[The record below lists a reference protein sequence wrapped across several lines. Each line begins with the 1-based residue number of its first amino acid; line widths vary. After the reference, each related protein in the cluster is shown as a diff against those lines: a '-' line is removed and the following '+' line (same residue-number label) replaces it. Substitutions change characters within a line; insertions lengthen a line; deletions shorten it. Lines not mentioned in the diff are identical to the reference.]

1 MMNVDGLRSGYAK
14 VGALFFFGRML
25 DKIRLADQG
34 RLPSGYNLG
43 DQNPL
48 FFDGVCCRFLGVE
61 YQQIVNQ
68 VRASRPDEEILE
80 WAYQAGKRSTED
92 EIKFWNAF
100 ITKCGWRDQ
109 STASLNR
116 WRNSSAWST
125 APMFGPSSIS
135 MTRMKAGRFRTL
147 AYDEERCGAFTPK
160 YFGAE
165 KI

>member
-1 MMNVDGLRSGYAK
+1 MTNVDGLRSGYAK
-14 VGALFFFGRML
+14 VGALVFFGRML

-48 FFDGVCCRFLGVE
+48 FFDAACCRFLGVE

-68 VRASRPDEEILE
+68 VRAGRSDEEILE
-80 WAYQAGKRSTED
+80 WAYQIGRRPTED
-92 EIKFWNAF
+92 EIKFWNSF

-116 WRNSSAWST
+116 WKKQLGLQHRTDVQTFFDLYDADE
-125 APMFGPSSIS
+125 
-135 MTRMKAGRFRTL
+135 GREIPN
-147 AYDEERCGAFTPK
+147 AC
-160 YFGAE
+160 
-165 KI
+165 I